1 MPGVGNLKRV
11 VLLLLFFL
19 SLKAG
24 QDSVGQKDFKI
35 TEALYKLG
43 KYEIVIRQHKRI
55 NLDEYFRQQQNTRV
69 RPTYCSASIEIKRK
83 GEIRD
88 RVEFND
94 IEPLGGRF
102 GIHLPLKQESAKH
115 FILMKYG
122 DYDNR
127 TIVITDR
134 GELFNLGGGRYR
146 IFLDRFLVSPRAL
159 PDIRSGTFSI
169 FDLHTNRVLLSAEVL
184 DLPIKGLR
192 ELLGAGAYDFSFY
205 TNGPEFFAGVVFY
218 DYSSFQTPTRTKYF
232 FKIDLG
238 TGAITEAVIDEKKC
252 KEFIID
258 YSNIDSSNEC
268 ECNGKIIKLS

>member
-1 MPGVGNLKRV
+1 MPGVGNLKSV
-11 VLLLLFFL
+11 VLLPLLFL
-19 SLKAG
+19 SLIAG
-24 QDSVGQKDFKI
+24 QNSVSQKDFKI

-43 KYEIVIRQHKRI
+43 KYEIIIRHHKRL
-55 NLDEYFRQQQNTRV
+55 NLEEYFRQQQNTCV
-69 RPTYCSASIEIKRK
+69 GPTFCSASIEIRKK
-83 GEIRD
+83 GEIID

-94 IEPLGGRF
+94 IWPLGWRY

-127 TIVITDR
+127 TIVITDG

-184 DLPIKGLR
+184 DLAIKGLL
-192 ELLGAGAYDFSFY
+192 ELPGEGEYDFSFY

-218 DYSSFQTPTRTKYF
+218 DYSSFQTPTRTDYF

-238 TGAITEAVIDEKKC
+238 TGAITEAVIDEKKR

-258 YSNIDSSNEC
+258 YSNVDSSNEC
-268 ECNGKIIKLS
+268 ECKGKIIKLS